1 MPALGRSPDPA
12 AYAPTGTT
20 PRSSAVAEHLHHPDG
35 EFRPDSEFGS
45 DLGFRPDGDPRP
57 GHDGPDPGGP
67 RHGGPG
73 HGDRL
78 ELVPGGLGSS
88 DTGHATP
95 GPPSPATR
103 PPTAPLDALVTR
115 SRLPARPGT
124 QIRTVLRQV
133 DTRTLDR
140 PGGPPAGEPAGPA
153 PATAGDT
160 AARPPRHPPQA
171 PTPLG
176 RTYPTAVARASVLN
190 RAAARERPRTSSL
203 QVQAMLVTT
212 ALRYGVDPALALAVA
227 YQESGFDQ
235 RRVSPAN
242 AIGVMQIIP
251 SAGAWA
257 STVVGRRLDLLDVE
271 DNVMAGVAL
280 LSCLL
285 AAAPEPFAVAG
296 YYQGLAS
303 VQRSGL
309 LPDTRRY
316 VATVQTLKSRFS

>member
-1 MPALGRSPDPA
+1 MPTLRRSPDPA

-20 PRSSAVAEHLHHPDG
+20 SRSSAVAEHLLHPDL
-35 EFRPDSEFGS
+35 EF
-45 DLGFRPDGDPRP
+45 LPDGDPRP
-57 GHDGPDPGGP
+57 GHD
-67 RHGGPG
+67 GPG

-78 ELVPGGLGSS
+78 ELVPGGLGAT
-88 DTGHATP
+88 DTGHAAP
-95 GPPSPATR
+95 DPPSPASPATR
-103 PPTAPLDALVTR
+103 PPTAPFDALVTR

-140 PGGPPAGEPAGPA
+140 PGGPPTGPA

-160 AARPPRHPPQA
+160 AARPPRPRPPRHPPQA
-171 PTPLG
+171 PTSLG
-176 RTYPTAVARASVLN
+176 RTYPTTVTRAAVLN
-190 RAAARERPRTSSL
+190 RAAARERPLTSSL
-203 QVQAMLVTT
+203 QIQAMLVTT

-242 AIGVMQIIP
+242 AIGVMQVIP

-271 DNVMAGVAL
+271 DNVIAGVAL

-285 AAAPEPFAVAG
+285 AAAPEPLAVAG

-316 VATVQTLKSRFS
+316 IATVQTLKSRFG